1 MSRKDEDSEKGHFLR
16 ISFKDWFNTEEAK
29 EILRGAGKTGT
40 PTFHI
45 TGNPLN
51 RKSGIIIPFDD
62 GDSEYKRI
70 FDDSTWFLICARAA
84 KNHFNHGLIWLTNE

>member
-1 MSRKDEDSEKGHFLR
+1 MSSKPSETEKGHFLR
-16 ISFKDWFNTEEAK
+16 ISFKDWFTTDEAK
-29 EILRGAGKTGT
+29 EVLRTAGKTGL

-51 RKSGIIIPFDD
+51 RKSGIVIPFDD

-70 FDDSTWFLICARAA
+70 FNDSTWFLICARAG